1 LTTGV
6 DAPTCKNVVL
16 ARVVGSMPEFKQ
28 IIGRGTRLRPD
39 YGKLAFNIIDYTGT
53 ATRMFADPAFDGDP
67 VREDEAVINSEG
79 EVIEERQI
87 EEVLPDPDDFP
98 EGETQPG
105 GAEDLETDRET
116 GPRKFYVDG
125 GEVSIVRHLVYELD
139 ADGRQLA
146 VRQLTDYTGD
156 KVRTL
161 YPNASE
167 LRADWLDPER
177 RAEIVERLEEK
188 GIDLDSLADSVGRS
202 EADPFDLLCHLAY
215 NAPLRTRRERA
226 DRLIREQDEFLA
238 GFGPAAREVLNA
250 VLEKYAE
257 HGSAQFKLPDILE
270 VPPFNEWGNV
280 IEIAARFGG
289 GKELRS
295 AVTELQRLLYT
306 A

>member
-1 LTTGV
+1 MRNLTVAITQMASRHDWAKNC
-6 DAPTCKNVVL
+6 DAAEALVRQAAK
-16 ARVVGSMPEFKQ
+16 AGA
-28 IIGRGTRLRPD
+28 
-39 YGKLAFNIIDYTGT
+39 KLILLQEL
-53 ATRMFADPAFDGDP
+53 FDGDYFCI
-67 VREDEAVINSEG
+67 EQHAKFFEGADELDRHRTVKRFAALAKELGV
-79 EVIEERQI
+79 
-87 EEVLPDPDDFP
+87 VLP
-98 EGETQPG
+98 
-105 GAEDLETDRET
+105 
-116 GPRKFYVDG
+116 
-125 GEVSIVRHLVYELD
+125 VSVFERANTAHYNTTVIVD

-188 GIDLDSLADSVGRS
+188 GIDLDSLADSVGRA

-257 HGSAQFKLPDILE
+257 HGDAQFVLPDVLK
-270 VPPFNEWGNV
+270 VPPLSAHGQ
-280 IEIAARFGG
+280 IGDIIALFGG
-289 GKELRS
+289 PDQLRS
-295 AVTELQRLLYT
+295 AVSELQNLLY
-306 A
+306 AA